1 MGLISFVCGLGS
13 KRLSHALGRN
23 LVKVC
28 VIKV

>member
-13 KRLSHALGRN
+13 KFLSHVLGSN